1 MAKIACTWENGRK
14 RAKDGLGGGVIRK
27 QVEDIGS
34 VGGSKLGGVRGPI
47 LDGKRWSL
55 VGYEGWEGGEL
66 VPMLS
71 TWSFSAWDSNLMEGF
86 G

>member
-34 VGGSKLGGVRGPI
+34 VGGPKLGGVRRLI
-47 LDGKRWSL
+47 LDGKDGVWLGMKDGKVVSL
-55 VGYEGWEGGEL
+55 SRCFLHGVFWLGIQI
-66 VPMLS
+66 
-71 TWSFSAWDSNLMEGF
+71 
-86 G
+86 

>member
-34 VGGSKLGGVRGPI
+34 VGRPKLGGVRGTI
-47 LDGKRWSL
+47 LDGKDGVWLGMKDGKVVSL
-55 VGYEGWEGGEL
+55 SRCFLHGVFRLGIQI
-66 VPMLS
+66 
-71 TWSFSAWDSNLMEGF
+71 
-86 G
+86 